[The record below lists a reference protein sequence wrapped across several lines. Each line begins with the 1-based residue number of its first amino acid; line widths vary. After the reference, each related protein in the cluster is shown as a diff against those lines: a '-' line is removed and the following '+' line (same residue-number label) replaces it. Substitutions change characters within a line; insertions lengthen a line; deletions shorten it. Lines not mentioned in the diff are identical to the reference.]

1 MLNIVDRRSIETRSR
16 MLLEKYCPDNLR
28 DYSAIPIE
36 RLAEKLGLDI
46 EYQYLTKFG
55 EDILGKLV
63 CTDGL
68 TPYYDM
74 DEQQYMLL
82 KVKADTIIIEVRL
95 ADRADE
101 GRYRFTVAHELAHWL
116 LHKKRIVGENDE
128 AAFTGLENTEM
139 ERQADFMASTL
150 LMPLNSIKRYFYS
163 LNGKCRSSEMY
174 VEVMAE
180 RFGVS
185 RQAMRIRLEDHNLI

>member
-16 MLLEKYCPDNLR
+16 MLLEKYCPENLR
-28 DYSAIPIE
+28 DHSAIPIE

-55 EDILGKLV
+55 EDVLGKLV

-68 TPYYDM
+68 TTYYDM
-74 DEQQYMLL
+74 DEQRYMLL

-116 LHKKRIVGENDE
+116 LHKSKIVEGE
-128 AAFTGLENTEM
+128 AAFTESGNTEM

-150 LMPLNSIKRYFYS
+150 LMPLNSVKRYFYS

-174 VEVMAE
+174 VDVMAE
-180 RFGVS
+180 RFCVS

>member
-16 MLLEKYCPDNLR
+16 MLLEKYCPENLR
-28 DYSAIPIE
+28 DFSAIPIE

-55 EDILGKLV
+55 EDVLGKLV

-74 DEQQYMLL
+74 DEQRYMLL
-82 KVKADTIIIEVRL
+82 EVKADTIIIETRL
-95 ADRADE
+95 ADKPDQ

-116 LHKKRIVGENDE
+116 LHKSKIVEGE
-128 AAFTGLENTEM
+128 AAFTENGSSEM
-139 ERQADFMASTL
+139 ERQADFMASAL
-150 LMPLNSIKRYFYS
+150 LMPINSVKRYFYS
-163 LNGKCRSSEMY
+163 LSGKHLRREDYIS
-174 VEVMAE
+174 VMAD

-185 RQAMRIRLEDHNLI
+185 RQAMQIRLENHNLI